1 MIYVFETLKSNLG
14 KLRSSPK
21 FVAAYT
27 IFGTAF
33 VGGAKAA
40 WETGH
45 LDWRLATWEH
55 IAGAALFLT
64 VINLYHLNIPAPSKP
79 TTSTEPK

>member
-1 MIYVFETLKSNLG
+1 MIHVLEPLKSNWS

-33 VGGAKAA
+33 AGGAKDA
-40 WETGH
+40 WDAGH
-45 LDWRLATWEH
+45 LDWKLATWEH

-64 VINLYHLNIPAPSKP
+64 VANLYHYNTPAPSKP
-79 TTSTEPK
+79 TTPTE

>member
-1 MIYVFETLKSNLG
+1 MIYVFETLKSNWG

-40 WETGH
+40 WESGH
-45 LDWRLATWEH
+45 LDWRLVTWEH
-55 IAGAALFLT
+55 IAVAALFLT
-64 VINLYHLNIPAPSKP
+64 LSNLYHLSTPAPSKP
-79 TTSTEPK
+79 TTSTD